1 MHDIL
6 NIRQILKITA
16 IFLGI
21 YFLSFL
27 GYVFPILNNIIFWL
41 IFFITLALSLKKI
54 EYGTFILLT
63 ELFIGVKGY
72 LFSFNIGG
80 FVLSLRIA
88 LFILV
93 FLIWFFRKSEKKIK
107 FTETV
112 YFPAYAFLTAF
123 ILIGIVTALIN
134 GNSIRNIFFD
144 VNGYFYFALAF
155 LLFDTLIDK
164 EKIKTLFKIFIAAS
178 FAISILTLF
187 ISLEFTLFH
196 QNARPDKAGS
206 LSYEFA
212 EEEEQEKEA
221 EDISHGITAKSE
233 LESKEAFRDIR
244 GVWIFR
250 WTKDTG
256 VGEITYI
263 GGGLFRY
270 FTPAQIYSLF
280 TIIIL
285 LFYLLKQK
293 FSLKLIRENIWLIT
307 IIVFSS
313 LALLIGFS
321 RSLWIGGFASFIFL
335 LFFLPWK
342 KSLKIV
348 LSSIGMLFFLI
359 IIAGTLL
366 TPLYDIMADRI
377 NSIIN
382 PSEQSSAISRINL
395 ITPVFEKIKANP
407 ILGSGFGTVIQ
418 YKSVVPG
425 HAGILKVFAFE
436 WSYLDT
442 ITEIGILGLIM
453 YLWFIWKIFKNG
465 FHLNSEFKSKFSS
478 REFNYKYLIV
488 GLLATLFGLVIT
500 NITTPYL
507 NHPLGI
513 GYLLIICAAFV
524 SFEKL
529 NDISTHREQAKSL
542 N

>member
-1 MHDIL
+1 MNSIL
-6 NIRQILKITA
+6 NIKQILKLTA

-21 YFLSFL
+21 YLLSFL
-27 GYVFPILNNIIFWL
+27 GYVFPLLNDIIFWL
-41 IFFITLALSLKKI
+41 IFFITLALSLKKL
-54 EYGTFILLT
+54 EYGVLILLT

-72 LFSFNIGG
+72 LFSFNVGG

-88 LFILV
+88 LFALI
-93 FLIWFFRKSEKKIK
+93 FLIWFFKKREHK
-107 FTETV
+107 FSFIQTK
-112 YFPAYAFLTAF
+112 YFKNYALLT
-123 ILIGIVTALIN
+123 IIIVIGVASALIN
-134 GNSIRNIFFD
+134 GNSIKNIFFD

-155 LLFDTLIDK
+155 VLFDILSSKK
-164 EKIKTLFKIFIAAS
+164 EIKNILKILIAAA
-178 FAISILTLF
+178 FTTSILTLF
-187 ISLEFTLFH
+187 ISLEFTIFH
-196 QNARPDKAGS
+196 QDARPDKAGS
-206 LSYEFA
+206 LSNEFA
-212 EEEEQEKEA
+212 EEEEQTQEA
-221 EDISHGITAKSE
+221 EDISHGITAKDE
-233 LESKEAFRDIR
+233 LKSQEAFRNIR

-280 TIIIL
+280 VAIIL

-293 FSLKLIRENIWLIT
+293 LNFRLIWQNIWLIT
-307 IIVFSS
+307 IIASS
-313 LALLIGFS
+313 ALALLVGFS
-321 RSLWIGGFASFIFL
+321 RSLWIGGLAGLVFL

-342 KSLKIV
+342 KSAKII
-348 LSSIGMLFFLI
+348 LSFLGLIFLLI
-359 IIAGTLL
+359 IITGTLI
-366 TPLYDIMADRI
+366 TPVYDILNDRI

-395 ITPVFEKIKANP
+395 ITPVFEKIAEHP
-407 ILGSGFGTVIQ
+407 IIGSGYGTVIQ

-442 ITEIGILGLIM
+442 ITEIGILGLAI
-453 YLWFIWKIFKNG
+453 YLWFIWKIFKSG
-465 FHLNSEFKSKFSS
+465 FNLISKFKNSSNS

-488 GLLATLFGLVIT
+488 GLLATLFGLVII

-513 GYLLIICAAFV
+513 GYLLIICITFV
-524 SFEKL
+524 SFEKI
-529 NDISTHREQAKSL
+529 NDISANQPTIENR
-542 N
+542 

>member
-1 MHDIL
+1 MNNIL
-6 NIRQILKITA
+6 NTKQILKLTA

-21 YFLSFL
+21 YLLSFL

-88 LFILV
+88 LFVLI
-93 FLIWFFRKSEKKIK
+93 FFIWFFRKKKDKFKFIK
-107 FTETV
+107 TKF
-112 YFPAYAFLTAF
+112 FPSFAFLTTL
-123 ILIGIVTALIN
+123 ILLGITIALIT

-155 LLFDTLIDK
+155 IIFDTLIDK
-164 EKIKTLFKIFIAAS
+164 EKIKKIFKIFIAAS
-178 FAISILTLF
+178 FAISIISLF
-187 ISLEFTLFH
+187 IGLEFTLFH
-196 QNARPDKAGS
+196 QDARPDKAGS

-212 EEEEQEKEA
+212 EEEEQMQEA

-233 LESKEAFRDIR
+233 LESNEILRNIR

-256 VGEITYI
+256 IGEITYI
-263 GGGLFRY
+263 GRGVFRY

-280 TIIIL
+280 TTIIL
-285 LFYLLKQK
+285 LFYILKQK
-293 FSLKLIRENIWLIT
+293 FSFKLIRENGWLIT
-307 IIVFSS
+307 IIASSS

-321 RSLWIGGFASFIFL
+321 RSLWIGGLASFIFL

-342 KSLKIV
+342 KSFKII
-348 LSSIGMLFFLI
+348 LSSLGLLFIFI
-359 IIAGTLL
+359 IISGTLI
-366 TPLYDIMADRI
+366 TPVYDVMADRI

-395 ITPVFEKIKANP
+395 ITPVLEKIKQNP

-425 HAGILKVFAFE
+425 HAGLLKVFAFE

-442 ITEIGILGLIM
+442 ITEIGILGLTA
-453 YLWFIWKIFKNG
+453 YLWFIWRIFKSG
-465 FHLNSEFKSKFSS
+465 FNLNSKFKSELQE
-478 REFNYKYLIV
+478 REFQYKYLIIS
-488 GLLATLFGLVIT
+488 LLATLFGLVVI
-500 NITTPYL
+500 NVTTPYL

-513 GYLLIICAAFV
+513 GYLLIIGTVFV
-524 SFEKL
+524 SFENL
-529 NDISTHREQAKSL
+529 NNISLVKHL
-542 N
+542 

>member
-1 MHDIL
+1 MNNIL
-6 NIRQILKITA
+6 NTKQILKLTA

-21 YFLSFL
+21 YLLSFL

-41 IFFITLALSLKKI
+41 IFFIALALSLKKI

-88 LFILV
+88 LFALV
-93 FLIWFFRKSEKKIK
+93 FLIWFFKKRENKFRFIK
-107 FTETV
+107 TNL
-112 YFPAYAFLTAF
+112 FPSFALLTIF
-123 ILIGIVTALIN
+123 ILTGITTALIN

-155 LLFDTLIDK
+155 IIFDTLFDK
-164 EKIKTLFKIFIAAS
+164 EKIKKLFKIFIAAS
-178 FAISILTLF
+178 FAISILSLF
-187 ISLEFTLFH
+187 IGLEFTLFH
-196 QNARPDKAGS
+196 QDARPDKAGS

-212 EEEEQEKEA
+212 EEEEQEQEA

-233 LESKEAFRDIR
+233 LESGETIRNIR

-263 GGGLFRY
+263 GGGVFRY

-280 TIIIL
+280 TTIIL

-293 FSLKLIRENIWLIT
+293 LNLKLIKENIWLIT
-307 IIVFSS
+307 IIASS
-313 LALLIGFS
+313 TLALLIGFS
-321 RSLWIGGFASFIFL
+321 RSLWIGGLASFAFL

-342 KSLKIV
+342 KSLKII
-348 LSSIGMLFFLI
+348 LSSLGLFFFFI
-359 IIAGTLL
+359 IISGTLI
-366 TPLYDIMADRI
+366 TPVYDIMTDRI

-382 PSEQSSAISRINL
+382 PSEQSSAISRLNL
-395 ITPVFEKIKANP
+395 ITPVFEKINENP
-407 ILGSGFGTVIQ
+407 IIGSGFGTVIQ

-442 ITEIGILGLIM
+442 ITEIGILGLLV
-453 YLWFIWKIFKNG
+453 YLIFLWKIFKRG
-465 FHLNSEFKSKFSS
+465 FKLNSQFKNNSNNH
-478 REFNYKYLIV
+478 RELHHKYLIV
-488 GLLATLFGLVIT
+488 GLLATLFGLVVT

-513 GYLLIICAAFV
+513 GYILIICVTFI

-529 NDISTHREQAKSL
+529 NDISTYHQKSKKL
-542 N
+542 

>member
-1 MHDIL
+1 MSNIL
-6 NIRQILKITA
+6 NTKQILKLTA
-16 IFLGI
+16 VFLGI
-21 YFLSFL
+21 YLLSFL
-27 GYVFPILNNIIFWL
+27 GYVFPVLNNIIFWL

-88 LFILV
+88 LFVLV
-93 FLIWFFRKSEKKIK
+93 FLIWFFKKREGKFSFIGTNFFKS
-107 FTETV
+107 FAV
-112 YFPAYAFLTAF
+112 LTIF
-123 ILIGIVTALIN
+123 ILFGITTALIN

-155 LLFDTLIDK
+155 LIFDTLTDIDK
-164 EKIKTLFKIFIAAS
+164 IKKIFKIFIAAS
-178 FAISILTLF
+178 FAITIFSLF
-187 ISLEFTLFH
+187 VGMEFTLFH
-196 QNARPDKAGS
+196 QDARPDKAGS

-212 EEEEQEKEA
+212 EEEEQEQEA

-233 LESKEAFRDIR
+233 LESGETLRNIR

-256 VGEITYI
+256 IGEITYI
-263 GGGLFRY
+263 AGGIFRY

-280 TIIIL
+280 TSIIL

-293 FSLKLIRENIWLIT
+293 FDLATVKKNIWLIT
-307 IIVFSS
+307 IIASS
-313 LALLIGFS
+313 ALALLIGFS
-321 RSLWIGGFASFIFL
+321 RSLWIGGLASFAFL

-342 KSLKIV
+342 KSLKII
-348 LSSIGMLFFLI
+348 LSFSGVFFILI
-359 IIAGTLL
+359 IVCGTLI
-366 TPLYDIMADRI
+366 TPIYDIMTDRI

-382 PSEQSSAISRINL
+382 PGEQSSAISRLNL
-395 ITPVFEKIKANP
+395 IQPVFEKIAANP
-407 ILGSGFGTVIQ
+407 IIGSGFGTVIQ

-442 ITEIGILGLIM
+442 IIEIGILGLIA
-453 YLWFIWKIFKNG
+453 YLWFLYQIFKKG
-465 FHLNSEFKSKFSS
+465 FKLNSKFKNNSNSD
-478 REFNYKYLIV
+478 RESNYKYLII
-488 GLLATLFGLVIT
+488 GLLATLFGLLIT

-513 GYLLIICAAFV
+513 GYLLIICVAFT
-524 SFEKL
+524 SFDKI
-529 NDISTHREQAKSL
+529 NDISVFNKTS
-542 N
+542 

>member
-1 MHDIL
+1 MQNIL
-6 NIRQILKITA
+6 NTKQILKLTV

-21 YFLSFL
+21 YLLSFL

-41 IFFITLALSLKKI
+41 IFFVTLALSLKKI

-88 LFILV
+88 LFILI
-93 FLIWFFRKSEKKIK
+93 FFIWFFHKKEGK
-107 FTETV
+107 FKFIGTKF
-112 YFPAYAFLTAF
+112 FPSFAFLTTF
-123 ILIGIVTALIN
+123 ILLGITTALIT

-155 LLFDTLIDK
+155 IIFDTLLDK
-164 EKIKTLFKIFIAAS
+164 ENIKKLFKIFIAAS
-178 FAISILTLF
+178 FAISILSLF
-187 ISLEFTLFH
+187 IGLEFTLFH
-196 QNARPDKAGS
+196 QDARPDKAGS

-212 EEEEQEKEA
+212 EEEEQEQEA

-233 LESKEAFRDIR
+233 LESGEAVRDIR

-263 GGGLFRY
+263 GGGVFRY

-280 TIIIL
+280 TTIIL
-285 LFYLLKQK
+285 LFYLLKQR
-293 FSLKLIRENIWLIT
+293 FNFKLIKENIWLIT
-307 IIVFSS
+307 IIASSS

-321 RSLWIGGFASFIFL
+321 RSLWIGGLASFAFL

-342 KSLKIV
+342 KSFKII
-348 LSSIGMLFFLI
+348 LGTLGLLFIFI
-359 IIAGTLL
+359 IISGTLI
-366 TPLYDIMADRI
+366 TPVYNVMADRI

-395 ITPVFEKIKANP
+395 ITPVFEKIKQNP

-425 HAGILKVFAFE
+425 HAGLLKVFAFE

-442 ITEIGILGLIM
+442 ITEIGIVGLIA
-453 YLWFIWKIFKNG
+453 YLWFLWKIFKSG
-465 FHLNSEFKSKFSS
+465 FSLNSKFKGEKNNNN
-478 REFNYKYLIV
+478 REFYYNYLIV
-488 GLLATLFGLVIT
+488 GLLATLFGLVVV

-513 GYLLIICAAFV
+513 GYLLIICATFV

-529 NDISTHREQAKSL
+529 NDISPVNHL
-542 N
+542 